1 VNGLSLGFAVVA
13 NIALCLNMVGR
24 LRFAW
29 AQPITIIGFMLAS
42 IILIVLVSITS
53 RSAFL
58 PGPPAEFALTQ
69 AWYYACW
76 AAGLY
81 FIITVLMLITVY
93 GALTEKFPR
102 QFELNGSQRTLML
115 QTTAF
120 MLYLIG
126 GAAIYTQLE
135 GWSYPDAV
143 FWADFTLLTIGFGTP
158 LVPKSHAGR
167 SLLFPYLF
175 GGLIAVG
182 LVIGSIR
189 SMLLEK
195 GAIKMHARATEKR
208 RQKVLSMKD
217 ADKASSP
224 ITSLFLRQR
233 KNKPSP
239 RADTHYKSER
249 ERRRQEFL
257 AMRKIQ
263 ADAETKQKW
272 MALFFSSLA
281 AASLWAIG
289 ALVFYKSEYA
299 QAWTYFQSLYFA
311 FASLTTLGY
320 GDFQPY
326 SNSGKAFFVLWSLLA
341 IPTLTVLVSDLGGTI
356 VSIIAELTALIGSLT
371 VAPTDKEF
379 WRRLRRNIDIVF
391 GSRKHPTN
399 NNAKLDKENLHIIK
413 KKKGSH
419 HDKTRLGRWHELLRS
434 RLTESEQ
441 DAIDK
446 YGREHGESSE
456 QRNVFFYHF
465 LLTKEIRAVLRDS
478 QMDKDKTYTYDEW
491 AYFLK
496 LIGHDEEDAE
506 LHTKQ
511 YNKPKRDDEAGP
523 QAGRIV
529 DHDGKPK
536 EWSWLSLRS
545 PLLSQMTEPEWIC
558 DRLLKKLQSEMRFD
572 RRTGRDNDDDDR
584 PALDMARFVTQRA
597 GRTESGSG
605 GSDEVTEQGE
615 DEDEDEQPSQHTA
628 WKRHEQRK
636 AQEEEEEEEEEEG
649 EEEEEEEVLDS
660 DDKKAK
666 DIDDRKRERQG
677 EVDQA
682 VDESSK
688 RPQDQKSPS

>member
-1 VNGLSLGFAVVA
+1 
-13 NIALCLNMVGR
+13 MVGR

-29 AQPITIIGFMLAS
+29 AQPITIIGFFLAS

-53 RSAFL
+53 K
-58 PGPPAEFALTQ
+58 PGFRPSPPQDYAMTQ

-81 FIITVLMLITVY
+81 FVITVLMLVTVY
-93 GALTEKFPR
+93 GALTNKFPR

-120 MLYLIG
+120 MCYLIG
-126 GAAIYTQLE
+126 GAAVYTQLE

-143 FWADFTLLTIGFGTP
+143 FWADVTLLTIGFGTP
-158 LVPKSHAGR
+158 LVPVTHAGR
-167 SLLFPYLF
+167 SLLIPYLF

-208 RQKVLSMKD
+208 RQKVLHLLD
-217 ADKASSP
+217 ADHAASP
-224 ITSLFLRQR
+224 IMSLFRR
-233 KNKPSP
+233 KKNKPSP
-239 RADTHYKSER
+239 RADTHYKTER

-263 ADAETKQKW
+263 ADAENKQKW

-281 AASLWAIG
+281 AVSLWTIG
-289 ALVFYKSEYA
+289 ALVFYKAEYA
-299 QAWTYFQSLYFA
+299 QAWTYFESLYFA

-320 GDFQPY
+320 GDFEPY
-326 SNSGKAFFVLWSLLA
+326 SNAGKSFFVLWSLLA

-391 GSRKHPTN
+391 GSRKHPN
-399 NNAKLDKENLHIIK
+399 NNNTKLDKDDLHVIK
-413 KKKGSH
+413 KKKGNN
-419 HDKTRLGRWHELLRS
+419 HDKSRLGRWHELLRS
-434 RLTESEQ
+434 RLTDSEQ
-441 DAIDK
+441 NAIDR
-446 YGREHGESSE
+446 YGREQGESSE
-456 QRNVFFYHF
+456 ERDKLFYHF
-465 LLTKEIRAVLRDS
+465 LLTKEIRTVLRDS
-478 QMDKDKTYTYDEW
+478 QMDKNKTYTYDEW

-496 LIGHDEEDAE
+496 LIGHDEEDDE
-506 LHTKQ
+506 LHTKR
-511 YNKPKRDDEAGP
+511 YNKPKRDDEQGP

-529 DHDGKPK
+529 DHDGKSK

-545 PLLSQMTEPEWIC
+545 PLLSQMAEPEWIL
-558 DRLLKKLQSEMRFD
+558 DRLLKKLQSEMHFESRIGKGD
-572 RRTGRDNDDDDR
+572 DNDR
-584 PALDMARFVTQRA
+584 PRLDMSRFMSQQRQEEARKESRSA
-597 GRTESGSG
+597 GS
-605 GSDEVTEQGE
+605 GSDELV
-615 DEDEDEQPSQHTA
+615 DEGDDKPSQHTA

-636 AQEEEEEEEEEEG
+636 AQEEEEEQVEEEDKDEQEES
-649 EEEEEEEVLDS
+649 EEEVIDPETT
-660 DDKKAK
+660 KMK
-666 DIDDRKRERQG
+666 DADDRKQERKG
-677 EVDQA
+677 EVDEA

-688 RPQDQKSPS
+688 RPGEQKSSS